1 MDNDQKEQVKII
13 VVDDSDFSRKG
24 MVDILTS
31 EGFAVIGEANSA
43 EFAMQIIASS
53 KDCDMV
59 IIDVVMPEISG
70 IELAGQ
76 INEKFEDVSIMMVSS
91 LDMES
96 VIIESISKGA
106 IDFLRKP
113 FEKEDLIKSVNK
125 IASNIQSNL

>member
-1 MDNDQKEQVKII
+1 MDNDQKEQFKII

-31 EGFAVIGEANSA
+31 EGFDIIGEANSA

-125 IASNIQSNL
+125 IASNIQNNL